1 VKFYKIKEMSTEEM
15 HKKLLDLKKELFFL
29 NHKKILYQLDKPIE
43 IRNVKRDIRR
53 IETLLREKKNV

>member
-1 VKFYKIKEMSTEEM
+1 MSTEEM

-53 IETLLREKKNV
+53 IETLLREKENV